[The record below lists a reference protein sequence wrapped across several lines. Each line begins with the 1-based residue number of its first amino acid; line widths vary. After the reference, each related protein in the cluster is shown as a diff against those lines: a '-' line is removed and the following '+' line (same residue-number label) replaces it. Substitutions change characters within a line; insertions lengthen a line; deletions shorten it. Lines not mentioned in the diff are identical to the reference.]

1 MHFFGFFNFCVFFDF
16 CIFLLF
22 FDVFFSIFSHFFC
35 EKSGKKAKKSGF
47 LLSDSQE
54 PGKCTF
60 FALFFDPVFLDKD
73 VKFHVFL
80 IFSLFCVFSKSR
92 KWDPGITAEGGIFM
106 HILWVRKSI
115 FCHFLLFFCY
125 FLTFFS
131 AFFCAFFVKKWKNP
145 VFRGKK
151 VLEKQIRILGF
162 STFRTFLHF
171 FSLFLRKKIVI
182 FSWFFAFFCK
192 KRKKS
197 DEATWIGLF
206 IFYGSKT
213 RFLRFLPFW
222 GVNFPVSFLIN
233 VIFIV
238 FWRFFDF
245 LHLSK
250 ISCFL
255 QKSIKSIKMVKTR
268 SRPGDP
274 PFLGVFEKMRFF
286 QFFGFLT
293 FFGDL

>member
-1 MHFFGFFNFCVFFDF
+1 
-16 CIFLLF
+16 
-22 FDVFFSIFSHFFC
+22 
-35 EKSGKKAKKSGF
+35 
-47 LLSDSQE
+47 
-54 PGKCTF
+54 
-60 FALFFDPVFLDKD
+60 
-73 VKFHVFL
+73 
-80 IFSLFCVFSKSR
+80 
-92 KWDPGITAEGGIFM
+92 M

-222 GVNFPVSFLIN
+222 GVNFPVSFLFN

-250 ISCFL
+250 I
-255 QKSIKSIKMVKTR
+255 
-268 SRPGDP
+268 
-274 PFLGVFEKMRFF
+274 
-286 QFFGFLT
+286 
-293 FFGDL
+293 